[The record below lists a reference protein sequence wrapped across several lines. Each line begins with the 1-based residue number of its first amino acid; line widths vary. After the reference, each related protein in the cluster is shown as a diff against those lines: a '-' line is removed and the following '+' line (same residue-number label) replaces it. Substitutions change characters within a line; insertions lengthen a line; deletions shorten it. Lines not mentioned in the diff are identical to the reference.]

1 MADKKISALTGAATP
16 LGGTEVLP
24 IVQSGNTV
32 KVSVADLTTGR
43 SVAASELTTTGNI
56 LAGATS
62 NAANCRVLAENGTG
76 QQLGARYAGVATH
89 YLSVESN
96 GDLNF
101 NRDNTEF
108 ARFVNSNT
116 NFALKTGN
124 LVISTANKG
133 IDFSANANAPGM
145 TSELLDWYEEGT
157 WTPSVGG
164 NATYYGQVGN
174 YTRVGNKVYVSG
186 SIIINVLGTGSASII
201 SGLPFAATNA
211 PAGFIGFSNFA
222 NLALAV
228 TFITGYA
235 DGASTITI
243 LSSLIAATSLSSN
256 NVIGDSTRLDFAG
269 TYLV

>member
-1 MADKKISALTGAATP
+1 MADKKISALTAATTP
-16 LGGTEVLP
+16 LAGTEVLP
-24 IVQSGNTV
+24 IVQGSSTV
-32 KVSVADLTTGR
+32 KVSVANLTAGR
-43 SVAASELTTTGNI
+43 AVSGTSLTASAGNVVI
-56 LAGATS
+56 GTAG
-62 NAANCRVLAENGTG
+62 NG
-76 QQLGARYAGVATH
+76 V
-89 YLSVESN
+89 
-96 GDLNF
+96 
-101 NRDNTEF
+101 
-108 ARFVNSNT
+108 
-116 NFALKTGN
+116 
-124 LVISTANKG
+124 
-133 IDFSANANAPGM
+133 DFSANTGAPGM

-211 PAGFIGFSNFA
+211 PAGFIGFSNFT

-235 DGASTITI
+235 DGLSTITI

-256 NVIGDSTRLDFAG
+256 NVIGNSTRLDFAG